1 MFESTLN
8 IYTMQNLAEIK
19 VFWLF
24 TKNVLKIGKIKG

>member
-1 MFESTLN
+1 MFDSTLN
-8 IYTMQNLAEIK
+8 IYTIQNLAESE